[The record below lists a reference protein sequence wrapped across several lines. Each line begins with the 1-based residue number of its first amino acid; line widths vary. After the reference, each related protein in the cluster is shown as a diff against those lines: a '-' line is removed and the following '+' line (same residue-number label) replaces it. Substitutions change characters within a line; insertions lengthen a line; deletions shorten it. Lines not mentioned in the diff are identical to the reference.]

1 MNNLLSLQNTLF
13 TYDLF
18 VLYYVS
24 IVFSNTFFLFTYF
37 VLLPGQTSNS
47 SYYISHKILFYI
59 LLKEY

>member
-1 MNNLLSLQNTLF
+1 MNGLLSLQNTLF

-24 IVFSNTFFLFTYF
+24 IVFSDTFFLFTYF
-37 VLLPGQTSNS
+37 VLLPGPTSNS